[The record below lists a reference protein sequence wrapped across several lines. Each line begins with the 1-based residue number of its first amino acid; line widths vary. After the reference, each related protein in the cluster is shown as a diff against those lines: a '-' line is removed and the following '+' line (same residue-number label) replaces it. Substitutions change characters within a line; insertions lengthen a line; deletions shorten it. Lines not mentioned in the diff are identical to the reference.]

1 MTPLR
6 FLELLF
12 VDALVDMIVGYTKL
26 ESHKGRADINF
37 EITKEKFAFSQ
48 ACYCLVGA
56 ISLQNI
62 K

>member
-37 EITKEKFAFSQ
+37 EITKEKFAFS
-48 ACYCLVGA
+48 
-56 ISLQNI
+56 
-62 K
+62 